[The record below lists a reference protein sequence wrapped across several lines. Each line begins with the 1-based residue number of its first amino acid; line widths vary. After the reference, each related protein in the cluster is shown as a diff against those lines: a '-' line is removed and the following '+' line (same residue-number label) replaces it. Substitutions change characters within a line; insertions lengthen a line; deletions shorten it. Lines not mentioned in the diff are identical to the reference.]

1 MSHLVSFFFLLQTL
15 YKGRSSIGISLKT
28 QELYL
33 LVFITRYL
41 DLFTAWH
48 SLYNTSM
55 KIIYIGI
62 SALIV
67 YGIRFVVSDV
77 A

>member
-1 MSHLVSFFFLLQTL
+1 MNAFRLAGDISHLASFFFLIHRLLQKRTAQGL
-15 YKGRSSIGISLKT
+15 SLKT

-41 DLFTAWH
+41 DLFTSFH
-48 SLYNTSM
+48 SIYNTLM
-55 KIIYIGI
+55 KCVYIAG
-62 SALIV
+62 AKV
-67 YGIRFVVSDV
+67 R